1 MIYNDENYVADY
13 KEKIKIDIDGI
24 EYEDTLENIFK
35 KVIKGLNKI
44 SNIIKT
50 NDIED
55 ISLEEKI
62 KMKICDIM
70 FSKYETFFS
79 VDEINIELTDVI
91 ILFSFIRKLEKN
103 ENGENKKNIISDI
116 VRHCFEISRR

>member
-91 ILFSFIRKLEKN
+91 ILFSFIRKLEEN